1 MTEDWQQNTA
11 LIHAKDISKT
21 FTSAKGDQV
30 ISLENISLD
39 IFRNEFVSIVGPS
52 GCGKSTLLKIIG
64 GLLSPTSGS
73 VEIDGAVVKGAVGNI
88 GFVFQSATL
97 FPWRTVE
104 DNILLPIDV
113 KHLNRA
119 EYSQRAGDLIKF
131 AGLGGFE
138 TKFPFELSGGMQQRV
153 SIVRALIHN
162 PKIILMDEPF
172 GALDAITREQMG
184 LELLRIWQAQR
195 ITTVFVTHDIAE
207 AIFLSDRVFT
217 MSPRPGKIIRA
228 INIQLPRPRE
238 PAMMMEKQFLD
249 YQMEIKSELNL
260 LKN

>member
-1 MTEDWQQNTA
+1 MR
-11 LIHAKDISKT
+11 
-21 FTSAKGDQV
+21 GDKV
-30 ISLENISLD
+30 ISLENVSVD
-39 IFRNEFVSIVGPS
+39 INQNEFVSLVGPS

-64 GLLSPTSGS
+64 GLLSPTSGN
-73 VEIDGAVVKGAVGNI
+73 VEIEGTAVKGPVDNI

-113 KHLNRA
+113 KHLSRS
-119 EYSQRAGDLIKF
+119 EYSQRAKDLISF
-131 AGLGGFE
+131 AGLAGFE
-138 TKFPFELSGGMQQRV
+138 NKFPFELSGGMQQRV
-153 SIVRALIHN
+153 SIVRALIHD

-195 ITTVFVTHDIAE
+195 ITTLFVTHDIAE

-217 MSPRPGKIIRA
+217 MSPRPGKIIRS
-228 INIQLPRPRE
+228 IDIQLPRPRE
-238 PAMMMEKQFLD
+238 PAMMAEKQFLEH
-249 YQMEIKSELNL
+249 QMEIKSELNL
-260 LKN
+260 LKNVGPN